1 MKIGIVTIYNSQNC
15 GSFLQAY
22 ALTNYIN
29 SLGHDTALVRNN
41 MYYKNKFLYRST
53 MALKYLL
60 KLDFKKAK
68 TIFDTY
74 RGFVKARKKYSY
86 FDKSEAFDL
95 CIFGSDTIWNI
106 DGEYFDEE
114 YKHYFGVDF
123 NCNKI
128 TYAASVGPTDID
140 NILSN
145 EEMCKGLK
153 EFDAVSVRDDKTF
166 ELIKKVTGKEAEYVV
181 DPTMLMPKSFYEDVA
196 EFCPDEK
203 YILFYCF
210 EAIENDMLDEIK
222 KFAKEK
228 GLKLICFGDRI
239 TGCQKQLI
247 FNPILMMTYY
257 KNASFVVTDTFHGNV
272 FSLIFNK
279 PFINIERGKEKVTS
293 LLKKFDLFQ
302 RTAKEAGDVADI
314 VQSEI
319 DFDIFNEKLNQNSQ
333 SSKKYL
339 DNEITKSE
347 RRKNNAC

>member
-22 ALTNYIN
+22 ALTNYIKQ
-29 SLGHDTALVRNN
+29 LGHDAALVRNN

-60 KLDFKKAK
+60 KLDLKKAK
-68 TIFDTY
+68 AIFDTY
-74 RGFVKARKKYSY
+74 RGFVKARRNYSY

-106 DGEYFDEE
+106 DGEYFGEE

-128 TYAASVGPTDID
+128 TYAASVGPADID

-145 EEMCKGLK
+145 DEMCKGLK

-166 ELIKKVTGKEAEYVV
+166 ELIKRVTGKEAEFVV
-181 DPTMLMPKSFYEDVA
+181 DPTMLMPKSFYENIA
-196 EFCPDEK
+196 EETADKK
-203 YILFYCF
+203 YMLFYCF
-210 EAIENDMLDEIK
+210 EAIEKDMLDEIK
-222 KFAKEK
+222 RFAAENE
-228 GLKLICFGDRI
+228 LKLICFGDRI
-239 TGCQKQLI
+239 PGCQKQLV
-247 FNPILMMTYY
+247 FNPNLMMTYY

-279 PFINIERGKEKVTS
+279 PFINVERGKEKVTS
-293 LLKKFDLFQ
+293 LLKKFDLSA
-302 RTAKEAGDVADI
+302 RTAKGAKDVEDI
-314 VQSEI
+314 AKEKI
-319 DFDIFNEKLNQNSQ
+319 DFVSLNEKLASYGEL
-333 SSKKYL
+333 SKNFLK
-339 DNEITKSE
+339 NEITKIE
-347 RRKNNAC
+347 RRK